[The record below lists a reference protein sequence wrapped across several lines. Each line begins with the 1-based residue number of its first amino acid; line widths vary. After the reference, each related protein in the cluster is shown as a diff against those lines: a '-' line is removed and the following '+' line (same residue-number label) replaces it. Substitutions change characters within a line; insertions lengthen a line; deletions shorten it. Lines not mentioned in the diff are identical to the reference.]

1 MPGRCSRGP
10 REAHEEE
17 MIRKAKI
24 SDVKTIQSLLKPFVD
39 RGKVLPRSL
48 SEIYDN
54 LRDYSVYCEGEQ
66 ETIIGTCAIHVCW
79 EDLAEIRSLAVA
91 DGFAMQGIGKALVET
106 CLEEAQELGIHRV
119 FVLTYNAAFFEK
131 VGFHIIDKSSL
142 PHKIW
147 ADCLKCAKF
156 PDCDETAL
164 VKEF

>member
-1 MPGRCSRGP
+1 
-10 REAHEEE
+10 

-24 SDVKTIQSLLKPFVD
+24 SDAKTIQSLLKPFVD

-54 LRDYSVYCEGEQ
+54 LRDYIVYCEGGQ
-66 ETIIGTCAIHVCW
+66 ETIVGTCAIHVCW

-91 DGFAMQGIGKALVET
+91 DGFAMQGIGKALVEK
-106 CLEEAQELGIHRV
+106 CLGEARELGIHRV
-119 FVLTYNAAFFEK
+119 FVLTYNPAFFEK
-131 VGFHIIDKSSL
+131 VGFHTIDKSNL

-164 VKEF
+164 VKDF